1 MSQIRRQSIISSVMV
16 YFGFAL
22 GFFNTWLFTK
32 EGGFTKEQYGLTGI
46 FIAVAN
52 LMFSLANLGMPSY
65 IYKFYPYYNDNLDK
79 RRNDILTWALLV
91 SLIGFCFV
99 VIGGIYFKDL
109 IIYKFG
115 KNSPEFVKYYNWIFP
130 FGLGLTLYS
139 ILESYAW
146 QLKKSVFTNFL
157 REVQFRA
164 FTTIL
169 IVFTFIGWL
178 GKFDLFIKI
187 YSFTY
192 LGIALLLLVYLLAK
206 GYVHLTFKV
215 SIVTK
220 KYLKKILNLI
230 KFIYGGTLVYAV
242 ANVFDTILLASVSAN
257 GLAAVAV
264 YSLAQNMAS
273 LIQAPQRGI
282 ISSSLSALSQAWKDK
297 DLTRINRIYK
307 QSSINQLIFATGMF
321 ALIWLNFSDGIFT
334 FKLQSG
340 YLDAKWVFFFIG
352 LMRIVDM
359 GTGVNSQIIATS
371 TLWKFEFFTGIIL
384 LLITLPLNYILTKYY
399 FDVAGP
405 AIANLFTFSV
415 YNAIRFWYLK
425 KKFNM
430 QPFTKET
437 GYTILLGIAAFYGCY
452 FLFDK
457 YHGFVWLVVRS
468 TCFIAIY
475 ATGTLLLNLSSDILP
490 VWKSLLRKVGITPP
504 LRHRGEF

>member
-1 MSQIRRQSIISSVMV
+1 MV

-22 GFFNTWLFTK
+22 GFFNTYLFTR

-65 IYKFYPYYNDNLDK
+65 IFKFYPYYNDNLDK
-79 RRNDILTWALLV
+79 KKNDILTWALLI
-91 SLIGFCFV
+91 SLVGFCFV

-115 KNSPEFVKYYNWIFP
+115 KNSPEFVKYYYWIFP
-130 FGLGLTLYS
+130 FGLGLTLYT

-146 QLKKSVFTNFL
+146 QLKKSIFTNFL

-164 FTTIL
+164 FTTLL
-169 IVFTFIGWL
+169 IVFTFIGLL
-178 GKFDLFIKI
+178 GEFDLFIKI

-192 LGIALLLLVYLLAK
+192 LGIAGILLVYLLK
-206 GYVHLTFKV
+206 KDYIHLTFTV
-215 SIVTK
+215 SVVTK
-220 KYLKKILNLI
+220 KYTKKILNLV

-282 ISSSLSALSQAWKDK
+282 ISSSIAALSKAWKDK
-297 DLTRINRIYK
+297 DLPRILLIYR
-307 QSSINQLIFATGMF
+307 QSSINQLIFAVGMF
-321 ALIWLNFSDGIFT
+321 SLIWLNFADGILT
-334 FKLQSG
+334 FHLQSG

-359 GTGVNSQIIATS
+359 GSGVNSQIIATS
-371 TLWKFEFFTGIIL
+371 TMWKFEFFTGVIL
-384 LLITLPLNYILTKYY
+384 LLITLPLNYVLTKYY
-399 FDVAGP
+399 FDIVGP
-405 AIANLFTFSV
+405 AIANLFTFTV
-415 YNAIRFWYLK
+415 YNSIRFWYLQ

-430 QPFTKET
+430 QPFTKESL
-437 GYTILLGIAAFYGCY
+437 YTIILGLFAFYCCY
-452 FLFDK
+452 FLFDR
-457 YHGFVWLVVRS
+457 YHGFGWLVIRS
-468 TCFIAIY
+468 ACFMAIY
-475 ATGTLLLNLSSDILP
+475 GYGTLLLKLSSDIQP
-490 VWKSLLRKVGITPP
+490 VWRSILIKMGFKTSGPA
-504 LRHRGEF
+504 G